1 MLNLIQ
7 NYLAKRAFL
16 NQRIEIYGLIREN
29 LSETGSGKVSTIKEL
44 FDSWADRETRRKN
57 AIALTHRSV
66 SKRLGDGKS
75 FSQSEA
81 PYVPREEALLLDAG
95 EVSGRLPQALKSCQ
109 NQGNASAEINA
120 LVAAAMAQPALS
132 MVSIFITGYFCG
144 MNLWPEMLKIV
155 DIKYWPAW
163 SVPLVKLE
171 MALAQHWQ
179 IMGMLFVLLGLY
191 LYTIPR
197 WTGRVRGLFDRV
209 PPWSVYR
216 DRQSA
221 SFLAVLGGLLA
232 SGMELDTAVGRIEKN
247 ASPWLQWH
255 VRRIRTK
262 LAVVGAK
269 PLSALDTGLFSE
281 KILDLI
287 EDASRGR
294 SFDETLTHLG
304 TDALP
309 VIISRVKWMAAVTGT
324 VLLVLTGAIFL
335 YQVAVQMSGVN
346 EATSNYMRSHMN

>member
-1 MLNLIQ
+1 MVNLIQ
-7 NYLAKRAFL
+7 NYLAKREFM
-16 NQRIEIYGLIREN
+16 NHRIEIYGLVREN
-29 LSETGSGKVSTIKEL
+29 LSEAGSGRVLTIKEL
-44 FDSWADRETRRKN
+44 FDGWAAREGRRKN

-75 FSQSEA
+75 FSESMA
-81 PYVPREEALLLDAG
+81 PYIPKEEALLLDVG

-109 NQGNASAEINA
+109 TQANADVEIGS
-120 LVAAAMAQPALS
+120 LVTAAMAQPALS
-132 MVSIFITGYFCG
+132 MVSILMTGYFCG
-144 MNLWPEMLKIV
+144 MSLWPEMLKVIE
-155 DIKYWPAW
+155 IKYWPAW
-163 SVPLVKLE
+163 AVPLVKIE
-171 MALAQHWQ
+171 IALAKHWQ
-179 IMGMLFVLLGLY
+179 IMGMFFVLAGLY
-191 LYTIPR
+191 WYTIPR
-197 WTGRVRGLFDRV
+197 WTGRFRAVFDRI

-232 SGMELDTAVGRIEKN
+232 SGMELDTALGRIEKN

-255 VRRIRTK
+255 IRRTRAK
-262 LAVVGAK
+262 LAVVGAQ
-269 PLSALDTGLFSE
+269 PLSALNTGLFSE

-309 VIISRVKWMAAVTGT
+309 MIISRVKTMAAVTGT
-324 VLLVLTGAIFL
+324 VLLVLTGAIFI

-346 EATSNYMRSHMN
+346 EATSNFMRSNMK